1 MFSRLLLLVSLLLS
15 QSSWAGS
22 ISEYEMKA
30 TYLYNFAVFTEWPKN
45 EGDTFNLCILGQ
57 DNFGTALNRIEGK
70 MVHGRRLFVAR
81 LNSLSAIRRCDL
93 LYITDRESNR
103 LGSIFSELGD
113 TPVLTV
119 SEAGG
124 SNASAAISLALEGQR
139 LVFDINVL
147 RARNARL
154 SISSK
159 LLQLARSLQQ

>member
-1 MFSRLLLLVSLLLS
+1 MFSRLLLILSLWLS
-15 QSSWAGS
+15 QSSWAGT

-30 TYLYNFAVFTEWPKN
+30 TYLYNFAVFTEWPKS

-70 MVHGRRLFVAR
+70 IVHGRRLFVAR
-81 LNSLSAIRRCDL
+81 LSSLSAIRRCDL
-93 LYITDRESNR
+93 LYITDRESTK
-103 LGSIFSELGD
+103 LGVIFTELGD

-119 SEAGG
+119 AETSPA
-124 SNASAAISLALEGQR
+124 NTSAAINLALEGQR
-139 LVFDINVL
+139 LVFDINVP